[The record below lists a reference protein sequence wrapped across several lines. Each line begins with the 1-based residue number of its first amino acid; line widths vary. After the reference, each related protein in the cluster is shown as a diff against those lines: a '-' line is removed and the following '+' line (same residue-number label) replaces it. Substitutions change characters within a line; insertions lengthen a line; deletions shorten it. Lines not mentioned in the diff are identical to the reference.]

1 MADDRAST
9 LRRERLASLAAV
21 GALAVATALIFGRVF
36 VGTEATWKLVA
47 AAAGSV
53 AVAGML
59 ERRALP
65 LATLAAS
72 GMLVL
77 AVTWLAFPD
86 TVRFGLPTGDTLSA
100 IGEALGQVGRQARE
114 QVSPTPP
121 LTPLLLAALTAVWAA
136 AFSIHALAV
145 RAGSPLLALI
155 PSAALIGFADS
166 ALKGEG
172 GLGFAG
178 LFLAGTLAVLLVDSI
193 RRVRQWGTLRPWRGP
208 SGRPRAL
215 VARGAGGLAAVT
227 VLAALILP
235 GLLPGFG
242 SDGLVDLRSHDDGT
256 SIDPLVSI
264 KAQLTRTTPL
274 ELFEVRADR
283 AAYWR
288 MLALDSFDGT
298 TWSTADLDASSA
310 NAVPSGQSIDFREP
324 PDAATFDQHVTV
336 GADLRF
342 PWIPAAFSPTWIEIE
357 QEAYRY
363 DPDLAM
369 AVAPELLRDGD
380 TYDVRSRYPL
390 VSYEQLQAETI
401 PELSPSA
408 RDARLPGSLPREIAD
423 TARRWTAGATTDLE
437 AILAVQNHLRRFTY
451 DADVEPAID
460 ADAIVTFLQETRRG
474 FCQQFAGTMAVL
486 LRSLGYP
493 ARVAV
498 GFTPGTPVGTS
509 VGALP
514 PDRGEGAWSVTSADA
529 HAWVEVRFPDYGWL
543 AFEPTPTQTNPVAQ
557 AYMTPLS
564 EGCTGGNCPG
574 GERTSAVRG
583 SAIGTDR
590 RFLNA
595 ARRRDPQNPATG
607 GLPPAGE
614 SRPAFPTGRALL
626 ALVAVA
632 LLAAVLLPPAK
643 LIRRRL
649 RLTSAGRRP
658 RELVL
663 ATYDVFTAQAGDLG
677 LGRSAGETMQEYSLR
692 LRASARFSDG
702 DLERLTRIASRAAYA
717 RDAIGR
723 EDATEAQAAARQAF
737 RDLRRD
743 RGRLRRL
750 LGIYRPGL

>member
-21 GALAVATALIFGRVF
+21 GALAVATALVFGRVF

-47 AAAGSV
+47 AAAGSA
-53 AVAGML
+53 AVAGLL

-72 GMLVL
+72 AMLVL
-77 AVTWLAFPD
+77 AVSWLAFPD

-100 IGEALGQVGRQARE
+100 IGEALEQVGRQARE

-166 ALKGEG
+166 ALKGES

-178 LFLAGTLAVLLVDSI
+178 LFLAGALAVLLVDSI
-193 RRVRQWGTLRPWRGP
+193 RRVRQWGMLRPWRGP

-227 VLAALILP
+227 VLAALIVP

-264 KAQLTRTTPL
+264 KAQLTRRTTL

-310 NAVPSGQSIDFREP
+310 NAVPSGYAIDFQEP
-324 PDAATFDQHVTV
+324 PSAATLDQHVIV
-336 GADLRF
+336 RADLRF
-342 PWIPAAFSPTWIEIE
+342 PWIPAAFSPTRIEIE
-357 QEAYRY
+357 QSAYRY
-363 DPDLAM
+363 DPDLSM

-380 TYDVRSRYPL
+380 TYSVSSRYPL
-390 VSYEQLQAETI
+390 VSYEQLQAEAI
-401 PELSPSA
+401 PELPPGA
-408 RDARLPGSLPREIAD
+408 PDVRLPDSLPGEIAD

-437 AILAVQNHLRRFTY
+437 KILAVQNHLRRFAY
-451 DADVEPAID
+451 DDTVEPAID
-460 ADAIVTFLQETRRG
+460 ADAIVAFLQETRRG

-498 GFTPGTPVGTS
+498 GFTPGTPV
-509 VGALP
+509 
-514 PDRGEGAWSVTSADA
+514 DEGAWSVTSDQA
-529 HAWVEVRFPDYGWL
+529 HAWVEVRFPDHGWL
-543 AFEPTPTQTNPVAQ
+543 AFEPTPGQTNPVAE
-557 AYMTPLS
+557 AYLTPVS

-574 GERTSAVRG
+574 GERTSGVRG
-583 SAIGTDR
+583 SAVGTDR

-595 ARRRDPQNPATG
+595 ARKRDPQNPATG
-607 GLPPAGE
+607 GLPPADE
-614 SRPAFPTGRALL
+614 SGPAFPTGRVLL

-658 RELVL
+658 RDLVL

-677 LGRSAGETMQEYSLR
+677 LGRSAGETMQEYGLR

>member
-21 GALAVATALIFGRVF
+21 GALAVATALVFGRVF

-47 AAAGSV
+47 AAAASA
-53 AVAGML
+53 AVAGLL

-65 LATLAAS
+65 LATLAAAAA
-72 GMLVL
+72 LVL

-86 TVRFGLPTGDTLSA
+86 TVRFGLPTADTLSA
-100 IGEALGQVGRQARE
+100 IREALEQVGRQARE

-178 LFLAGTLAVLLVDSI
+178 LFLAGTLAVLLMDSI

-227 VLAALILP
+227 VVAALIVP

-242 SDGLVDLRSHDDGT
+242 SDGLIDLRSHDDGT

-264 KAQLTRTTPL
+264 KAQLARTTPL
-274 ELFEVRADR
+274 PLFEVHAER

-298 TWSTADLDASSA
+298 TWSTADLDAS
-310 NAVPSGQSIDFREP
+310 NAQPVPSGQFIDFAEP
-324 PDAATFDQHVTV
+324 ANPATFDQQVTV
-336 GADLRF
+336 EADLRF
-342 PWIPAAFSPTWIEIE
+342 PWIPAAFSPTRIQLE
-357 QEAYRY
+357 QAGYRY
-363 DPDLAM
+363 DPDLSM
-369 AVAPELLRDGD
+369 AVAPELLRAGD
-380 TYDVRSRYPL
+380 TYDVRSQYSA
-390 VSYEQLQAETI
+390 VSYEQLQAQVF
-401 PELSPSA
+401 PELP
-408 RDARLPGSLPREIAD
+408 RDDQDGQLPDSLPREIAE
-423 TARRWTAGATTDLE
+423 TARLWTAGATTDLE
-437 AILAVQNHLRRFTY
+437 AILAIQNHLRRFTY
-451 DADVEPAID
+451 DADVEPTID
-460 ADAIVTFLQETRRG
+460 ADAIVTFLKDTRRG

-498 GFTPGTPVGTS
+498 GFTPGTLS
-509 VGALP
+509 
-514 PDRGEGAWSVTSADA
+514 GEGAWRVTSADA

-543 AFEPTPTQTNPVAQ
+543 AFEPTPGQTNPIAQ
-557 AYMTPLS
+557 AYLS
-564 EGCTGGNCPG
+564 PPTEGCAGGSCSG
-574 GERTSAVRG
+574 GEGTSGVRG
-583 SAIGTDR
+583 SALETDR

-595 ARRRDPQNPATG
+595 ARKRDPRNPATAE
-607 GLPPAGE
+607 PAQAE
-614 SRPAFPTGRALL
+614 DDRATFPTGRLLVALT
-626 ALVAVA
+626 AVA
-632 LLAAVLLPPAK
+632 LLVAVLVPPVK
-643 LIRRRL
+643 LVRRRL

-663 ATYDVFTAQAGDLG
+663 ATYDVFTARAGDLG
-677 LGRSAGETMQEYSLR
+677 LGRSAGETMQEYGLR

-702 DLERLTRIASRAAYA
+702 HLERLTRIASRAAYA
-717 RDAIGR
+717 QDEIGR
-723 EDATEAQAAARQAF
+723 EDATAAQLAARRAF
-737 RDLRRD
+737 RDLRRE
-743 RGRLRRL
+743 RGRLRQL

>member
-9 LRRERLASLAAV
+9 LRRERLSSLAAV
-21 GALAVATALIFGRVF
+21 AALAIATALVFGRVF
-36 VGTEATWKLVA
+36 VGAEATWKLVA
-47 AAAGSV
+47 AAAASA
-53 AVAGML
+53 AVAWLL

-65 LATLAAS
+65 LATLAAAAA
-72 GMLVL
+72 LLL
-77 AVTWLAFPD
+77 AVTWLVFPG

-100 IGEALGQVGRQARE
+100 IGDALHDVGRHARE

-172 GLGFAG
+172 GLGFAA

-227 VLAALILP
+227 VLAAVIVP

-242 SDGLVDLRSHDDGT
+242 SDGLVDLRTHDDGT

-264 KAQLTRTTPL
+264 KAQLSRTTPL

-310 NAVPSGQSIDFREP
+310 TVVPNGQPIDFQEP
-324 PDAATFDQHVTV
+324 PNAATFDQHVTV

-342 PWIPAAFSPTWIEIE
+342 PWIPAAFSPTRIELE
-357 QEAYRY
+357 QSAYRY
-363 DPDLAM
+363 DLELSM
-369 AVAPELLRDGD
+369 AVAPELLRAGD
-380 TYDVRSRYPL
+380 TYDVSSRYPL
-390 VSYEQLQAETI
+390 VSYEQLQAEAI
-401 PELSPSA
+401 PELPPGA
-408 RDARLPGSLPREIAD
+408 RDVRLPELPEEIAE

-437 AILAVQNHLRRFTY
+437 AILAVQNHLSRFTY
-451 DADVEPAID
+451 DALVEPTID
-460 ADAIVTFLQETRRG
+460 ADAIVAFLLETRRG

-498 GFTPGTPVGTS
+498 GFTPGTPVG
-509 VGALP
+509 
-514 PDRGEGAWSVTSADA
+514 EGAWSVTSEDA
-529 HAWVEVRFPDYGWL
+529 HAWVEVLFPDYGWL
-543 AFEPTPTQTNPVAQ
+543 AFEPTPGQDNPIAQ
-557 AYMTPLS
+557 GYLSPMS
-564 EGCTGGNCPG
+564 EGCAGGNCGG
-574 GERTSAVRG
+574 GERQSGVGG
-583 SAIGTDR
+583 SVLGGDR

-595 ARRRDPQNPATG
+595 ARKRDPRNPATA
-607 GLPPAGE
+607 LPAQAGE
-614 SRPAFPTGRALL
+614 AATGFPTGRVFLGLAALALL
-626 ALVAVA
+626 G
-632 LLAAVLLPPAK
+632 AVLLPPAK
-643 LIRRRL
+643 LLRRRL
-649 RLTSAGRRP
+649 RLASAGRRP

-663 ATYDVFTAQAGDLG
+663 ATYDVFTARAGDLG
-677 LGRSAGETMQEYSLR
+677 LGRSTGETMREYGER
-692 LRASARFSDG
+692 LRGGSRTSNG
-702 DLERLTRIASRAAYA
+702 DLERLTTIASRAAYA
-717 RDAIGR
+717 RDGIGR
-723 EDATEAQAAARQAF
+723 DDATAAQAAARQAF
-737 RDLRRD
+737 RALRRD
-743 RGRLRRL
+743 RGRLRQL